1 MTKCW
6 SEGELRAYLDREL
19 PTGDMQQVAA
29 HLGECTA
36 CDGLC
41 TELSGRAAHVSALM
55 ELLPEWEG
63 AGTSRPA
70 RPAVVPAGK
79 PQQQAWVGLAV
90 ALAAGLAVAA
100 YLMPKPAPQVAAIR
114 PAPVTPAI
122 APQEA
127 TAELALVPEAAD
139 VPAPRRVRRARKA
152 SPDGEYF
159 IALDNEPF
167 ESGVIMRMDVKPGN
181 VQADVVFGPDGRAH
195 AFRLVNAVQRY

>member
-29 HLGECTA
+29 HLAECTA

-41 TELSGRAAHVSALM
+41 TELAGRAAHVSALM

-63 AGTSRPA
+63 ASVRRLA
-70 RPAVVPAGK
+70 RPAAVPVPK
-79 PQQQAWVGLAV
+79 PQQAWVGLAV
-90 ALAAGLAVAA
+90 ALAAGLAVAV
-100 YLMPKPAPQVAAIR
+100 YLTPKPATQVAAIR
-114 PAPVTPAI
+114 PAPAAPAI
-122 APQEA
+122 APQVT
-127 TAELALVPEAAD
+127 TADLALVPEAAEA
-139 VPAPRRVRRARKA
+139 PAPRRTRRARKA
-152 SPDGEYF
+152 APDREYF

-167 ESGVIMRMDVKPGN
+167 ESGVIMRVDVKPGN
-181 VQADVVFGPDGRAH
+181 MQADVVFGPDGRAH

>member
-29 HLGECTA
+29 HLAECTA

-41 TELSGRAAHVSALM
+41 TELAGRAAHVSALM

-63 AGTSRPA
+63 ASVRQPP
-70 RPAVVPAGK
+70 RPAVVPVPK
-79 PQQQAWVGLAV
+79 PAQHAWVGVAV

-100 YLMPKPAPQVAAIR
+100 YFMPKPAPPVAAIR
-114 PAPVTPAI
+114 PVPVTPAI
-122 APQEA
+122 APQA
-127 TAELALVPEAAD
+127 TTAELALVPEAVD
-139 VPAPRRVRRARKA
+139 EPAPRRVRRARKA
-152 SPDGEYF
+152 VPDREYF

-167 ESGVIMRMDVKPGN
+167 ESGVIMRVDVKPGN

>member
-19 PTGDMQQVAA
+19 STGDMQQVAA

-36 CDGLC
+36 CDCLC
-41 TELSGRAAHVSALM
+41 TELAGRAAHVSALM
-55 ELLPEWEG
+55 DLLPEWEG
-63 AGTSRPA
+63 ASIRLPA
-70 RPAVVPAGK
+70 RPVVVTVK
-79 PQQQAWVGLAV
+79 PQQHAWVGLAV
-90 ALAAGLAVAA
+90 ALAAGLAAA
-100 YLMPKPAPQVAAIR
+100 VYLMPKPAPQVAAIR

-122 APQEA
+122 APQA
-127 TAELALVPEAAD
+127 TPAELALVPESVD
-139 VPAPRRVRRARKA
+139 EPAPRRVRKARKA
-152 SPDGEYF
+152 VPDREYF

-167 ESGVIMRMDVKPGN
+167 ESGVIMRVDVKPGN